1 MKSILFALFLCV
13 SSLGWAQERP
23 EQNLE
28 DFDFLTSFTE
38 ENYAAFPAIMELGY
52 EKKYKALK
60 KRLRKQVA
68 KGKVGI
74 EKAAC
79 EYAIWFHKNFDSHY
93 SVVTPLWHE
102 YWKTAHKDYS
112 EVMAEY
118 APKPVSCKVDEH
130 TWLVRVPSCMG
141 NNPTKEWVRQAAEQ
155 YKASG
160 CENLIIDIR
169 GNGGGS
175 DDIWYPFIDLLVDH
189 QREWTYENFF
199 RNTPYN
205 VKAFFELALEVM
217 PDNSR
222 VRDFITQ
229 CKNSNNEFERW
240 SAWDASGIEPAT
252 QPKRVAVIADNAS
265 ASASETL
272 IWLYAKDVSHRTKIY
287 GKERTYG
294 ADLTGNCVS
303 EAKLPHADI
312 RIFYPT
318 CVATFDFLDHAS
330 FGKVGIEPDVYID
343 LPYPERLTDDIDE
356 WVLWVAKHLSI

>member
-1 MKSILFALFLCV
+1 MTLAVVC
-13 SSLGWAQERP
+13 GYAQERP

-28 DFDFLTSFTE
+28 DFDFLTTFTE

-52 EKKYKALK
+52 EKQYKALK

-130 TWLVRVPSCMG
+130 TWLVRVPSCKG
-141 NNPTKEWVRQAAEQ
+141 YNPTKEWARQAAEQ

-169 GNGGGS
+169 GNGGGTS
-175 DDIWYPFIDLLVDH
+175 DIWFPFIDLLVDH
-189 QREWTYENFF
+189 QREWTYESFF

-205 VKAFFELALEVM
+205 LKAFESMLERM
-217 PDNSR
+217 PDNSNL
-222 VRDFITQ
+222 RDAIAQ
-229 CKNSNNEFERW
+229 CKNSDSEFERL
-240 SAWDASGIEPAT
+240 SAWDASGIEPAP

-265 ASASETL
+265 ASASEGL
-272 IWLYAKDVSHRTKIY
+272 IWLYAKDVSHRTKVY

-294 ADLTGNCVS
+294 AEFTGECVS
-303 EAKLPHADI
+303 DTKLPHADI
-312 RIFYPT
+312 RIYYPT
-318 CVATFDFLDHAS
+318 CVATFDFLDHVS
-330 FGKVGIEPDVYID
+330 FGKVGIEPDVYIN
-343 LPYPERLTDDIDE
+343 LPYPERLTDNIDE
-356 WVLWVAKHLSI
+356 WVMWVAKHLSISNEHEVFF